1 MICLTMSPKSKDY
14 ISEYS
19 IFFAD
24 TSSNRFITYFDHDL
38 AECIGDRWL
47 VNPSFHP
54 HANGESSEDTN
65 LDRLV
70 ENLNQSNRQLLQT
83 IEKLKTE
90 NSKLQLFINIAAHE
104 LRTPIMPIV
113 GYSEILQEDIG
124 DRKEI
129 KGIIYN
135 AKRLD
140 QLAGNIL
147 EGAKIE
153 NQTLQ
158 LDYEQFNLK
167 DILTDIIDD
176 YNNLLTIKESK
187 DVKLRYEPKDI
198 LIVADKVRVGRV
210 ISNLLNNAIKFTS
223 KGEITISVIELKD
236 NNNNDEDDDGNGEIQ
251 VNIKDT
257 GTGLSPAILPKLFSK
272 FVSTDSGGT
281 GLGLFVSRNIV
292 EAH

>member
-1 MICLTMSPKSKDY
+1 MNPPSS
-14 ISEYS
+14 SFS
-19 IFFAD
+19 AD
-24 TSSNRFITYFDHDL
+24 
-38 AECIGDRWL
+38 
-47 VNPSFHP
+47 V
-54 HANGESSEDTN
+54 NGESSVDT
-65 LDRLV
+65 LKKIV
-70 ENLNQSNRQLLQT
+70 ENLNQSNQQLLQT
-83 IEKLKTE
+83 IEEQNTE
-90 NSKLQLFINIAAHE
+90 IVKLQLFINIAAHE

-129 KGIIYN
+129 RVIIYN

-153 NQTLQ
+153 NQMLQ
-158 LDYEQFNLK
+158 LNKERFNLK

-176 YNNLLTIKESK
+176 YNNLLTVKGSK
-187 DVKLRYEPKDI
+187 DVTLHYEPKDI

-210 ISNLLNNAIKFTS
+210 ISNLLNNAIKFTAR
-223 KGEITISVIELKD
+223 GEITISVIELKHNDD
-236 NNNNDEDDDGNGEIQ
+236 NDDDGNEEIQ

-257 GTGLSPAILPKLFSK
+257 GTGLSPAILPELFSK

-292 EAH
+292 EAHGGKIQAQNNDDGIGAMFSFTIPKVANSQIYHSK

>member
-1 MICLTMSPKSKDY
+1 M
-14 ISEYS
+14 
-19 IFFAD
+19 
-24 TSSNRFITYFDHDL
+24 
-38 AECIGDRWL
+38 
-47 VNPSFHP
+47 NPSFHP
-54 HANGESSEDTN
+54 HANGESSEDKN

-70 ENLNQSNRQLLQT
+70 EDLNQSNQQLLQT
-83 IEKLKTE
+83 IEELRAE
-90 NSKLQLFINIAAHE
+90 NTKLQLFINIAAHE

-113 GYSEILQEDIG
+113 GYSEMLQEDIG

-129 KGIIYN
+129 RGIIYN

-158 LDYEQFNLK
+158 LDYGQFNLK

-223 KGEITISVIELKD
+223 KGEITISVIELKQ
-236 NNNNDEDDDGNGEIQ
+236 NNNDDDDDDDGNGEIQ

-292 EAH
+292 EAHGGKIQAQNNDDGIGAMFSFTIPKMANSQIYHSK

>member
-1 MICLTMSPKSKDY
+1 
-14 ISEYS
+14 
-19 IFFAD
+19 
-24 TSSNRFITYFDHDL
+24 
-38 AECIGDRWL
+38 

-70 ENLNQSNRQLLQT
+70 ENLNQSNQQLLQT

-129 KGIIYN
+129 RGIIYN

-158 LDYEQFNLK
+158 LDYGQFNLK

-236 NNNNDEDDDGNGEIQ
+236 NNNDDDDDGNGEIQ

-292 EAH
+292 EAHGGKIQAQNNDDGRGAMFSFTIPKVANSQIYHSN

>member
-1 MICLTMSPKSKDY
+1 MNPPSS
-14 ISEYS
+14 SFS
-19 IFFAD
+19 AD
-24 TSSNRFITYFDHDL
+24 
-38 AECIGDRWL
+38 
-47 VNPSFHP
+47 V
-54 HANGESSEDTN
+54 NGESSDDS
-65 LDRLV
+65 LKRMI
-70 ENLNQSNRQLLQT
+70 ENLNQSNQQLLQT
-83 IEKLKTE
+83 IEELRAE
-90 NSKLQLFINIAAHE
+90 NTKLQLFINIAAHE

-129 KGIIYN
+129 RGIIYN

-147 EGAKIE
+147 EGAKVE

-158 LDYEQFNLK
+158 LNKEQFNLK

-176 YNNLLTIKESK
+176 YNNLLTVKGSR
-187 DVKLRYEPKDI
+187 DVTLHYEPKDI
-198 LIVADKVRVGRV
+198 LIVADRVRVGRV

-223 KGEITISVIELKD
+223 RGEITISVIELKH
-236 NNNNDEDDDGNGEIQ
+236 NNNDDDDDGNREIQ
-251 VNIKDT
+251 VSIKDT

-292 EAH
+292 EAHGGKIQAQNNADGKGAMFSFTIPKVANLQICHSK

>member
-1 MICLTMSPKSKDY
+1 
-14 ISEYS
+14 
-19 IFFAD
+19 
-24 TSSNRFITYFDHDL
+24 
-38 AECIGDRWL
+38 

-54 HANGESSEDTN
+54 HTNGESSEDTN

-70 ENLNQSNRQLLQT
+70 ENLNQSNQQLLQT

-129 KGIIYN
+129 RGIIYN

-158 LDYEQFNLK
+158 LDYGQFNLK

-236 NNNNDEDDDGNGEIQ
+236 NNNDDDDDGNGEIQ

-292 EAH
+292 EAHGGKIQAQNNDDGIGAMFSFTIPKMANSQIYHSK

>member
-1 MICLTMSPKSKDY
+1 M
-14 ISEYS
+14 
-19 IFFAD
+19 
-24 TSSNRFITYFDHDL
+24 
-38 AECIGDRWL
+38 
-47 VNPSFHP
+47 NPSFHP
-54 HANGESSEDTN
+54 HANGESSEDKN

-70 ENLNQSNRQLLQT
+70 EDLNQSNQQLLQT

-90 NSKLQLFINIAAHE
+90 NTKLQLFINIAAHE

-113 GYSEILQEDIG
+113 GYSEMLQEDIG

-129 KGIIYN
+129 RGIIYN

-153 NQTLQ
+153 NQSLQ
-158 LDYEQFNLK
+158 LNKEQFNLR

-210 ISNLLNNAIKFTS
+210 ISNLLNNAIKFTLR
-223 KGEITISVIELKD
+223 GEITISVIKLKHNN
-236 NNNNDEDDDGNGEIQ
+236 NNNNDDDDGSGEIQ

-292 EAH
+292 EAHGGKIQAQNNDDGIGAMFSFTIPKMANSQIYHSK

>member
-1 MICLTMSPKSKDY
+1 M
-14 ISEYS
+14 
-19 IFFAD
+19 
-24 TSSNRFITYFDHDL
+24 
-38 AECIGDRWL
+38 
-47 VNPSFHP
+47 NPSFHP
-54 HANGESSEDTN
+54 HANGESSEDKN

-70 ENLNQSNRQLLQT
+70 EDLNQSNQQLLQT

-90 NSKLQLFINIAAHE
+90 NTKLQLFINIAAHE

-113 GYSEILQEDIG
+113 GYSEMLLEDIG

-129 KGIIYN
+129 RGIIYN

-153 NQTLQ
+153 NQSLQ
-158 LDYEQFNLK
+158 LNKEQFNLK

-223 KGEITISVIELKD
+223 RGEITISVIKLKHNN
-236 NNNNDEDDDGNGEIQ
+236 NNNNDDDDGSEEIQ

-292 EAH
+292 EAHGGKIQAQNNDDGIGAMFSFTIPKVANL

>member
-1 MICLTMSPKSKDY
+1 MNPPSS
-14 ISEYS
+14 SFS
-19 IFFAD
+19 AD
-24 TSSNRFITYFDHDL
+24 VN
-38 AECIGDRWL
+38 GD
-47 VNPSFHP
+47 PS
-54 HANGESSEDTN
+54 ADS
-65 LDRLV
+65 LKRVV
-70 ENLNQSNRQLLQT
+70 ENLNQSNQQLLQT

-158 LDYEQFNLK
+158 LDYGQFNLK

-236 NNNNDEDDDGNGEIQ
+236 NNNDDDDDGNGEIQ

-257 GTGLSPAILPKLFSK
+257 GTGMSPAILPKLFSK

-292 EAH
+292 EAHGGKIQAQNNDDGIGAMFSFTIPKMANSQIYHSK

>member
-1 MICLTMSPKSKDY
+1 MNPPSS
-14 ISEYS
+14 SFS
-19 IFFAD
+19 AD
-24 TSSNRFITYFDHDL
+24 
-38 AECIGDRWL
+38 
-47 VNPSFHP
+47 V
-54 HANGESSEDTN
+54 NGESS
-65 LDRLV
+65 DRSLKRMV
-70 ENLNQSNRQLLQT
+70 ENLSQSNQQLLQT
-83 IEKLKTE
+83 IEELRAE

-129 KGIIYN
+129 RGIIYN

-210 ISNLLNNAIKFTS
+210 ISNLLNNAIKFTAR
-223 KGEITISVIELKD
+223 GEITISVIELKHYD
-236 NNNNDEDDDGNGEIQ
+236 DDDDGNGDIQ
-251 VNIKDT
+251 INIKDT

-292 EAH
+292 EAHGGKIQAQNNDDGIGAMFSITIPKVANSQIYHSKE

>member
-1 MICLTMSPKSKDY
+1 M
-14 ISEYS
+14 
-19 IFFAD
+19 
-24 TSSNRFITYFDHDL
+24 
-38 AECIGDRWL
+38 
-47 VNPSFHP
+47 
-54 HANGESSEDTN
+54 
-65 LDRLV
+65 V
-70 ENLNQSNRQLLQT
+70 ENLNQSNQQLLQT
-83 IEKLKTE
+83 IEKLKAE

-104 LRTPIMPIV
+104 LRTPVMPIV
-113 GYSEILQEDIG
+113 GYAEILQEEIG
-124 DRKEI
+124 ERKEI

-158 LDYEQFNLK
+158 LSKEQFNLK

-176 YNNLLTIKESK
+176 YDNLLAVKGRK

-198 LIVADKVRVGRV
+198 LLVADKVRVGRV
-210 ISNLLNNAIKFTS
+210 ISNLLNNAIKFTA
-223 KGEITISVIELKD
+223 KGKITLNTEDIEQNEL
-236 NNNNDEDDDGNGEIQ
+236 NNRETKLEQKNEQQSREIQ
-251 VNIKDT
+251 VSIKDT

-281 GLGLFVSRNIV
+281 GLGLFVSKNIV
-292 EAH
+292 EAHGGKIQAQNNDDGKGATFSFIIPKAATS

>member
-1 MICLTMSPKSKDY
+1 
-14 ISEYS
+14 
-19 IFFAD
+19 
-24 TSSNRFITYFDHDL
+24 
-38 AECIGDRWL
+38 

-54 HANGESSEDTN
+54 HANGESSEDKN

-70 ENLNQSNRQLLQT
+70 EDLNQSNQQLLQT

-90 NSKLQLFINIAAHE
+90 NTKLQLFINIAAHE

-113 GYSEILQEDIG
+113 GYSEMLLEDIG

-129 KGIIYN
+129 RGIIYN

-153 NQTLQ
+153 NQSLQ
-158 LDYEQFNLK
+158 LNKEQFNLK

-223 KGEITISVIELKD
+223 RGEITISVIKLKHNN
-236 NNNNDEDDDGNGEIQ
+236 NNNNDDDDGSGEIQ

-292 EAH
+292 EAHGGKIQAQNNDDGIGAMFSFTIPKMANSQIYHSK

>member
-1 MICLTMSPKSKDY
+1 L
-14 ISEYS
+14 
-19 IFFAD
+19 
-24 TSSNRFITYFDHDL
+24 
-38 AECIGDRWL
+38 
-47 VNPSFHP
+47 NPSFHP
-54 HANGESSEDTN
+54 HTNGEPSEDSN
-65 LDRLV
+65 LERMV
-70 ENLNQSNRQLLQT
+70 ENLNQSNQQLLQT
-83 IEKLKTE
+83 IEKLKAE

-104 LRTPIMPIV
+104 LRTPVMPIV
-113 GYSEILQEDIG
+113 GYAEILQEEIG
-124 DRKEI
+124 ERKEI

-158 LDYEQFNLK
+158 LSKEQFNLK

-176 YNNLLTIKESK
+176 YDNLLAVKGRK

-198 LIVADKVRVGRV
+198 LLVADKVRVGRV
-210 ISNLLNNAIKFTS
+210 ISNLLNNAIKFTA
-223 KGEITISVIELKD
+223 KGKITLNTEDIEQNEL
-236 NNNNDEDDDGNGEIQ
+236 NNRETKLEQKNEQQSREIQ
-251 VNIKDT
+251 VSIKDT

-281 GLGLFVSRNIV
+281 GLGLFVSKNIV
-292 EAH
+292 EAHGGKIQAQNNDDGKGATFSFIIPKAATS